1 MEAMKG
7 PPPVLI
13 SIHDEV
19 DGKPIGPS
27 RVPIELLRE
36 FTRDVETFLKGSGE
50 VIDDSVVRIV
60 EGSLGI
66 VPHEPTESLRND
78 LAVLEGMLD
87 LSSID
92 PARANVVL
100 KWQRAAKRS
109 PTRHYWLADHERGHV
124 SAITA
129 DSQFYVRNAGMW
141 VAVRRRI
148 LGEIED
154 MGGASSPN
162 IHVLTATGKII
173 VQASKEQI
181 AEQRENKVYKRC
193 LITILAEEH
202 LHTGALRNV
211 RLLSFDD
218 YAPQVRDDSIS
229 RLRESGS
236 KAWDGVDADAW
247 VRKHR
252 EG

>member
-1 MEAMKG
+1 METMEG
-7 PPPVLI
+7 RLPVLI
-13 SIHDEV
+13 SVHDEV
-19 DGKPIGPS
+19 DGKSIGPN

-36 FTRDVETFLKGSGE
+36 FTRDVEAFLRGSE
-50 VIDDSVVRIV
+50 STLDHSIVRIV
-60 EGSLGI
+60 DGSLGI
-66 VPHEPTESLRND
+66 VPQELTESLRHD
-78 LAVLEGMLD
+78 LAVLEGALD

-92 PARANVVL
+92 PARARVVL
-100 KWQRAAKRS
+100 KWQRTAKRC
-109 PTRHYWLADHERGHV
+109 PTRRYLLADNERGHV

-141 VAVRRRI
+141 VPVKRRI

-162 IHVLTATGKII
+162 IHVLTTSGKVI

-202 LHTGALRNV
+202 LRTGELRNV

-218 YAPQVRDDSIS
+218 YAPQIRDESIAK
-229 RLRESGS
+229 LRESGAI
-236 KAWDGVDADAW
+236 AWNGVDADDW

-252 EG
+252 GG